1 MHSISEAIS
10 STLFNLLIAWRKTGY
25 GEWMLWMV
33 GNEFYY
39 VETMKM
45 ECNWKSNWIVSSM
58 ETKKLTKPPRK
69 LVDNSSLFLKTNN
82 IILKIFYILWIT
94 VLDNYSSIF
103 SSILLYFRILDSCM
117 IFMVFECNFTYWHIY
132 IHIFIQDKMTY
143 LYKW

>member
-1 MHSISEAIS
+1 M
-10 STLFNLLIAWRKTGY
+10 IAWRKTGY

-82 IILKIFYILWIT
+82 FQNNCHNLIYTGIYLLKK
-94 VLDNYSSIF
+94 N
-103 SSILLYFRILDSCM
+103 
-117 IFMVFECNFTYWHIY
+117 NG
-132 IHIFIQDKMTY
+132 
-143 LYKW
+143 